1 LHTDSSSFKNVQIN
15 LHRKSTM
22 KIAHYNVFNLPTLKG
37 MSKTTYKY
45 GKKLTSL
52 LWEKKI
58 PIWIFNLQIWWDIMG
73 LCSHGITSNLI
84 SKGCETREPSAYALI
99 ELETEDH
106 FSPTMIGLVKY
117 QCTSCL
123 YCHTFEQALS
133 HHSRQMIIPQCTSK
147 FPNHGILWWVAEN
160 ALNFLLSRT
169 ESFANCNT
177 LLQICRCSA
186 NLN

>member
-1 LHTDSSSFKNVQIN
+1 MSSTYP
-15 LHRKSTM
+15 LW
-22 KIAHYNVFNLPTLKG
+22 KG
-37 MSKTTYKY
+37 CQKLLTSMQ
-45 GKKLTSL
+45 KKLRSL

-58 PIWIFNLQIWWDIMG
+58 PIWIFNLQIWWDIMA
-73 LCSHGITSNLI
+73 LCSHGIT

-99 ELETEDH
+99 ELETELISLQQWLD
-106 FSPTMIGLVKY
+106 FVKY

-123 YCHTFEQALS
+123 YCHPFEQVLS
-133 HHSRQMIIPQCTSK
+133 HHSRQMIIPQCPSK

-177 LLQICRCSA
+177 LLQICCCSA